1 MCVKHTSRGN
11 MKTEELTDAILVQR
25 AQQGNE
31 QAWRQ
36 LVNRYIRKIA
46 STVHRIY
53 GYHSDNEDVIQEVLI
68 ALAKSLPSY
77 RGEASFSTYLYRL
90 SINVVYRY
98 IKRHK
103 NRSLVSDAV
112 EWTEDMHENLYHDED
127 NHIDTI
133 TAIEQDKLVSRS
145 LRNLSPLK
153 RSALVL
159 FEVENLTLKEIAELF
174 KTPLQTIWSRV
185 TSGKKELLQ
194 IYKNSGELS

>member
-1 MCVKHTSRGN
+1 
-11 MKTEELTDAILVQR
+11 MKKNETTDATLVQL
-25 AQQGNE
+25 AKGGDE

-36 LVNRYIRKIA
+36 LVKRYIRKIA
-46 STVHRIY
+46 GTVHRIY
-53 GYHSDNEDVIQEVLI
+53 GSHTDSEDVIQEILI
-68 ALAKSLPSY
+68 ALAKSLPNY
-77 RGEASFSTYLYRL
+77 RGDASFSTYLYRL
-90 SINVVYRY
+90 SINVTYRY

-103 NRSLVSDAV
+103 NRSLVCDAV
-112 EWTEDMHENLYHDED
+112 EWSDDIPENYNQNVLS
-127 NHIDTI
+127 HID
-133 TAIEQDKLVSRS
+133 ALAAEEQDELVSRS

-159 FEVENLTLKEIAELF
+159 FEVENLTLKEIASLF